1 MKLKK
6 ITSALTLAALVATF
20 LGSNSVPSARADG
33 TNDVSASN
41 AKPTPYPLTTCVV
54 SGEKLGGDMGE
65 PITFIYQTNGIN
77 QEVKFCCSMCK
88 PKFVKNP
95 DKYMKIINRAEAKK

>member
-1 MKLKK
+1 MKSKK
-6 ITSALTLAALVATF
+6 ITIALALAAAVLLTNVA
-20 LGSNSVPSARADG
+20 LNARADAS
-33 TNDVSASN
+33 SATQAPASD

-65 PITFIYQTNGIN
+65 PITYIYQTNGIN

-88 PKFVKNP
+88 PKFEKNP
-95 DKYMKIINRAEAKK
+95 AKYMKIIKRAEAKK

>member
-1 MKLKK
+1 MKSQK
-6 ITSALTLAALVATF
+6 ITTLSIAALAATL
-20 LGSNSVPSARADG
+20 LCSNSISNVYADG
-33 TNDVSASN
+33 SSSQAPASD

-65 PITFIYQTNGIN
+65 PITYIYQTNGIN

-88 PKFVKNP
+88 PKFEKNP
-95 DKYMKIINRAEAKK
+95 AKYMKIIKRAEAKK